1 MVIEMKSFKLLLCVA
16 VLFCLAAQVYAQA
29 GQSPA
34 SNTFSD
40 PAINEMK
47 QYLDSSKKSD
57 LSEKGKPPANSPL
70 AKVGAGQ
77 IEPQNYFLK
86 ADLFMNGIAANNSYM
101 IAVPEFVNV
110 SRANP
115 GWTILD
121 IRAGAEYSA
130 GHIEN
135 AMNIP
140 ISDLVTLMNMIPA
153 GNKIAVYGDSDAD
166 AAFGVMALRVF
177 GDRAAYILQ
186 GGLPAW
192 QAAGMP
198 VV

>member
-1 MVIEMKSFKLLLCVA
+1 MKSFKLLLCVA

-57 LSEKGKPPANSPL
+57 LSEKGKPPVNSPL
-70 AKVGAGQ
+70 AKVGVGQ
-77 IEPQNYFLK
+77 VEPQNYFLK
-86 ADLFMNGIAANNSYM
+86 ADLFMNGIAANNSYI
-101 IAVPEFVNV
+101 IAVPEFINV

-121 IRAGAEYSA
+121 IRPGTEYSA

-153 GNKIAVYGDSDAD
+153 GNKIAVYGDSDSD

-192 QAAGMP
+192 QTAGMS